1 MHIPKY
7 QWLMPQPNTSCGF
20 CDEVA
25 VTSEFDKNFQLIAD
39 VIDNPE
45 LYPDGD
51 YEYNPFNPIT
61 TEDLVFNFNWGTP
74 LIQYDTYF
82 TLYVANK
89 VYVFKFVENT
99 SNSPFYTT
107 VVNGN
112 VTIANIHIAFDM
124 SGTLISAA
132 SIAGRMQYVLTQ
144 LVDATHGTTSTADG
158 TFPFEI
164 TIADIP
170 SGSYLDDTA
179 FNLLTNI
186 STVGAQIDT
195 ISLWNGYYDA
205 DSKKIKY
212 VFVYDYYDGAMRIT
226 YNKTLDALKT
236 FSLKYSYITESLFN
250 YEITIFDDFTASSI
264 FDTGVL
270 ALPYSTTEQLI
281 EHYFTTVGNNGYTF
295 RLFFTPTN
303 ATTAELAIDNI
314 SVRHLEYQTIQILE
328 VIDCD
333 GLESEIDYATTVY
346 NENILVELL
355 EPVPSVF
362 RLKITDSDDN
372 IFYSRW
378 YSVKEVD
385 ECSGLIKVNW
395 TNNCKFSEVDYK
407 NLPFDNELLLT
418 GVKIKQ
424 ALELHDNVDSINA
437 SGAKISIYKNTQ
449 TSYEL
454 RLHPYLED
462 TQNTI
467 ERIFEHTYV
476 SINNEEYNA
485 IDVFQVTE
493 IDLGVYTGRV
503 DLLKKGTEIISSI
516 CCC

>member
-1 MHIPKY
+1 M
-7 QWLMPQPNTSCGF
+7 QEPNQSCGF

-61 TEDLVFNFNWGTP
+61 SDDLVFDIESLPSDGE
-74 LIQYDTYF
+74 YF
-82 TLYVANK
+82 TLYLGTQVII
-89 VYVFKFVENT
+89 
-99 SNSPFYTT
+99 FYSTT
-107 VVNGN
+107 GISFTNNGN
-112 VTIANIHIAFDM
+112 LWVVKC
-124 SGTLISAA
+124 GTPSLFNARVRSFLNSYIDP
-132 SIAGRMQYVLTQ
+132 L
-144 LVDATHGTTSTADG
+144 LGTTTTLVGD
-158 TFPFEI
+158 TF
-164 TIADIP
+164 TILDVP
-170 SGSYLDDTA
+170 SGSYIDDTVYA
-179 FNLLTNI
+179 LLTNI
-186 STVGAQIDT
+186 NTVGASVAGMYLKNGFYNATTKQINYLHINDLVSDSMT
-195 ISLWNGYYDA
+195 IRTNVSLEAGKLYRIKYGYATVHNFDYAFAIIGYYA
-205 DSKKIKY
+205 PPT
-212 VFVYDYYDGAMRIT
+212 A
-226 YNKTLDALKT
+226 TLIPN
-236 FSLKYSYITESLFN
+236 FSG
-250 YEITIFDDFTASSI
+250 
-264 FDTGVL
+264 GVL
-270 ALPYSTTEQLI
+270 EF
-281 EHYFTTVGNNGYTF
+281 E
-295 RLFFTPTN
+295 FTPTI
-303 ATTAELAIDNI
+303 TTVYQFGISFAPQDSTIAELAIDNI
-314 SVRHLEYQTIQILE
+314 SVRHLEYQTIQTLE

-333 GLESEIDYATTVY
+333 GVESEIDYATTVY

-355 EPVPSVF
+355 EAVPSVF

-378 YSVKEVD
+378 YSVKEAD

-449 TSYEL
+449 ASYEL

-467 ERIFEHTYV
+467 ERIFEHTEV
-476 SINNEEYNA
+476 LINNEEYNA

>member
-1 MHIPKY
+1 MRIPKY
-7 QWLMPQPNTSCGF
+7 QWLMQEPNQSCGF

-45 LYPDGD
+45 IYPDGD

-61 TEDLVFNFNWGTP
+61 TEDLVFDIESLPNDGE
-74 LIQYDTYF
+74 YF
-82 TLYVANK
+82 TLYLGTQVI
-89 VYVFKFVENT
+89 VLHC
-99 SNSPFYTT
+99 TT
-107 VVNGN
+107 GISFTNYGNLWVVKCGTPSLFNAR
-112 VTIANIHIAFDM
+112 VRSFLIANIDP
-124 SGTLISAA
+124 L
-132 SIAGRMQYVLTQ
+132 L
-144 LVDATHGTTSTADG
+144 GTTTSLTGD
-158 TFPFEI
+158 TF

-170 SGSYLDDTA
+170 SGSYLDDSVYS
-179 FNLLTNI
+179 LLTNI
-186 STVGAQIDT
+186 NTVGASVAGMYLKNGFYNATTKQINYLHINDLVSDSMT
-195 ISLWNGYYDA
+195 IRTNVSLEAGKLYRIKYGYATVHNFDYAFAIIGYYA
-205 DSKKIKY
+205 PPTAIL
-212 VFVYDYYDGAMRIT
+212 IP
-226 YNKTLDALKT
+226 N
-236 FSLKYSYITESLFN
+236 FSG
-250 YEITIFDDFTASSI
+250 
-264 FDTGVL
+264 GVL
-270 ALPYSTTEQLI
+270 EFEFTPAI
-281 EHYFTTVGNNGYTF
+281 TTVYQFGISF
-295 RLFFTPTN
+295 APQD

-314 SVRHLEYQTIQILE
+314 SVRHLEYQTIQTLE

-355 EPVPSVF
+355 EAVPSVF

-449 TSYEL
+449 ASYEL

>member
-1 MHIPKY
+1 MRIPKY
-7 QWLMPQPNTSCGF
+7 QWLMQEPNQSCGF

-39 VIDNPE
+39 KIEHTNI
-45 LYPDGD
+45 YPDGD
-51 YEYNPFNPIT
+51 FSINPFAEIT
-61 TEDLVFNFNWGTP
+61 SADLVFDITTLPN
-74 LIQYDTYF
+74 DSEYF
-82 TLYVANK
+82 TLYINNDIIIFQRSNVNAN
-89 VYVFKFVENT
+89 VT
-99 SNSPFYTT
+99 I
-107 VVNGN
+107 GN
-112 VTIANIHIAFDM
+112 VTIIKVIAID
-124 SGTLISAA
+124 
-132 SIAGRMQYVLTQ
+132 LTSY
-144 LVDATHGTTSTADG
+144 LTRLLDEFSYYLDTFYGTTTTIISNTV
-158 TFPFEI
+158 TI
-164 TIADIP
+164 TNIP
-170 SGSYLDDTA
+170 SGSYLDDTVYA
-179 FNLLTNI
+179 LLNNI
-186 STVGAQIDT
+186 NTVGASVAGMYLKNGFYNATTKQINYLHINDLVSDSMT
-195 ISLWNGYYDA
+195 IRTNVSLEAGKLYRIKYGYATVHNFDYAFAIIGYYA
-205 DSKKIKY
+205 PPT
-212 VFVYDYYDGAMRIT
+212 A
-226 YNKTLDALKT
+226 TLIPN
-236 FSLKYSYITESLFN
+236 FSG
-250 YEITIFDDFTASSI
+250 
-264 FDTGVL
+264 GVL
-270 ALPYSTTEQLI
+270 EF
-281 EHYFTTVGNNGYTF
+281 E
-295 RLFFTPTN
+295 FTPTITTVYQFGISFAPQD
-303 ATTAELAIDNI
+303 ATIAELAIDNI
-314 SVRHLEYQTIQILE
+314 SVRHLEYQTIQTLE

-333 GLESEIDYATTVY
+333 GVESEIDYATTVY

-355 EPVPSVF
+355 EAVPSVF

-437 SGAKISIYKNTQ
+437 SGAKISIYKNSQ
-449 TSYEL
+449 SSYEL

-467 ERIFEHTYV
+467 ERIFEHTEV
-476 SINNEEYNA
+476 LINNEEYNA

>member
-1 MHIPKY
+1 MRIPKY
-7 QWLMPQPNTSCGF
+7 QWLMQEPNQSCGF

-61 TEDLVFNFNWGTP
+61 SDDLVFDIESLPIDG
-74 LIQYDTYF
+74 QYF
-82 TLYVANK
+82 TLYLGTQVII
-89 VYVFKFVENT
+89 
-99 SNSPFYTT
+99 FYSTT
-107 VVNGN
+107 GISFTNNGN
-112 VTIANIHIAFDM
+112 LWVVKC
-124 SGTLISAA
+124 GTPSLFNARVRSFLNSYIDP
-132 SIAGRMQYVLTQ
+132 L
-144 LVDATHGTTSTADG
+144 LGTTTTLVGD
-158 TFPFEI
+158 TFIILDVP
-164 TIADIP
+164 AN
-170 SGSYLDDTA
+170 SYLDDTVYA
-179 FNLLTNI
+179 LLTNI
-186 STVGAQIDT
+186 NTVGASVAGMYLKNGFYNATTKQINYLHINDLVSDSMT
-195 ISLWNGYYDA
+195 IRTNVSLEAGKLYRIKYGYATVHNFDYAFAIIGYYA
-205 DSKKIKY
+205 PP
-212 VFVYDYYDGAMRIT
+212 T
-226 YNKTLDALKT
+226 TTLIPN
-236 FSLKYSYITESLFN
+236 FSG
-250 YEITIFDDFTASSI
+250 
-264 FDTGVL
+264 GVL
-270 ALPYSTTEQLI
+270 EF
-281 EHYFTTVGNNGYTF
+281 E
-295 RLFFTPTN
+295 FTPTITTVYQFGISFAPQD
-303 ATTAELAIDNI
+303 ATIAELAIDNI
-314 SVRHLEYQTIQILE
+314 SVRHLEYQTIKTLE

-333 GLESEIDYATTVY
+333 GVESEIDYATTVY

-355 EPVPSVF
+355 EAVPSVF

-449 TSYEL
+449 ASYEL

-467 ERIFEHTYV
+467 ERIFEHTEV

>member
-1 MHIPKY
+1 MRIPKY
-7 QWLMPQPNTSCGF
+7 QWLMQEPNQSCGF

-45 LYPDGD
+45 IYPDGD
-51 YEYNPFNPIT
+51 YEYNPFSPIIGTTFRFDVNSLPALGSYFTIYVGSKIYIFKRSATENEIIQGNLHVVEFTVINLSGYIARIVNIFNSTIGVDFGTGSSASSNTIT
-61 TEDLVFNFNWGTP
+61 T
-74 LIQYDTYF
+74 I
-82 TLYVANK
+82 
-89 VYVFKFVENT
+89 
-99 SNSPFYTT
+99 
-107 VVNGN
+107 N
-112 VTIANIHIAFDM
+112 V
-124 SGTLISAA
+124 
-132 SIAGRMQYVLTQ
+132 
-144 LVDATHGTTSTADG
+144 
-158 TFPFEI
+158 
-164 TIADIP
+164 P
-170 SGSYLDDTA
+170 SGSYLDDSVYS
-179 FNLLTNI
+179 LLTNI
-186 STVGAQIDT
+186 NTVGASVAGMYLKNGFYNATTKQINYLHINDLVSDSMT
-195 ISLWNGYYDA
+195 IRTNVSLEAGKLYRIKYGYATVHNFDYAFAIIGYYA
-205 DSKKIKY
+205 PPTAIL
-212 VFVYDYYDGAMRIT
+212 IP
-226 YNKTLDALKT
+226 N
-236 FSLKYSYITESLFN
+236 FSG
-250 YEITIFDDFTASSI
+250 
-264 FDTGVL
+264 GVL
-270 ALPYSTTEQLI
+270 EF
-281 EHYFTTVGNNGYTF
+281 E
-295 RLFFTPTN
+295 FTPTITTVYQFGISF
-303 ATTAELAIDNI
+303 APQDSTTAELAIDNI
-314 SVRHLEYQTIQILE
+314 SVRHFGYQTIQTLE

-333 GLESEIDYATTVY
+333 GVESEIDYATTVY

-355 EPVPSVF
+355 EAVPSVF

>member
-1 MHIPKY
+1 MRIPKY
-7 QWLMPQPNTSCGF
+7 QWLMQEPNQSCGF
-20 CDEVA
+20 CDAVA
-25 VTSEFDKNFQLIAD
+25 VTSGFDKHFQLVTD

-45 LYPDGD
+45 LYPNGD
-51 YEYNPFNPIT
+51 FEINPFSEIT
-61 TEDLVFNFNWGTP
+61 STDLSFEKGTVT
-74 LIQYDTYF
+74 LGDSF
-82 TLYVANK
+82 TLYIGGYVLVWVAK
-89 VYVFKFVENT
+89 AGFSYVEFDNIRVQNLGMLDLTAFKNLMNT
-99 SNSPFYTT
+99 NYDPIFGTT
-107 VVNGN
+107 
-112 VTIANIHIAFDM
+112 TTLT
-124 SGTLISAA
+124 SGT
-132 SIAGRMQYVLTQ
+132 
-144 LVDATHGTTSTADG
+144 
-158 TFPFEI
+158 I
-164 TIADIP
+164 TIADVP
-170 SGSYLDDTA
+170 AGSYLDNTVNA
-179 FNLLTNI
+179 PLINI
-186 STVGAQIDT
+186 TTVTPAVAGMY
-195 ISLWNGYYDA
+195 LRNGYYNATTKQINYLNINDGIS
-205 DSKKIKY
+205 DSLTLRTDVALEANKLYRFKY
-212 VFVYDYYDGAMRIT
+212 GYA
-226 YNKTLDALKT
+226 
-236 FSLKYSYITESLFN
+236 
-250 YEITIFDDFTASSI
+250 TIHNFD
-264 FDTGVL
+264 
-270 ALPYSTTEQLI
+270 
-281 EHYFTTVGNNGYTF
+281 YTF
-295 RLFFTPTN
+295 KVIGFYTPPTATLIPNFSNGLLEFEYEPTVTDDYTLEISFNPEN
-303 ATTAELAIDNI
+303 ATTAQLAIDNI
-314 SVRHLEYQTIQILE
+314 SAKNLEYQTIQTLE

-333 GLESEIDYATTVY
+333 GVESEIDYATTVY

-355 EPVPSVF
+355 EAVPSVF

-449 TSYEL
+449 ASYEL

-467 ERIFEHTYV
+467 ERIFEHTEV
-476 SINNEEYNA
+476 LINNEEYNA

-503 DLLKKGTEIISSI
+503 DLLKKDTEIISSI

>member
-1 MHIPKY
+1 MHSI
-7 QWLMPQPNTSCGF
+7 WLLVPS
-20 CDEVA
+20 
-25 VTSEFDKNFQLIAD
+25 
-39 VIDNPE
+39 IDR
-45 LYPDGD
+45 
-51 YEYNPFNPIT
+51 
-61 TEDLVFNFNWGTP
+61 
-74 LIQYDTYF
+74 YF
-82 TLYVANK
+82 TLYINDDIIILKRGSSDSTVEFGNIKIITILAANLSAYISRL
-89 VYVFKFVENT
+89 VNEFQFYLDTFYSTTTTAISNT
-99 SNSPFYTT
+99 
-107 VVNGN
+107 V
-112 VTIANIHIAFDM
+112 
-124 SGTLISAA
+124 
-132 SIAGRMQYVLTQ
+132 
-144 LVDATHGTTSTADG
+144 
-158 TFPFEI
+158 

-170 SGSYLDDTA
+170 SGSYLDDSVYS
-179 FNLLTNI
+179 LLTNI
-186 STVGAQIDT
+186 NTVGASVAGMYLKNGFYNATTKQINYLHINDLVSDSMT
-195 ISLWNGYYDA
+195 IRTNVSLEAGKLYRIKYGYATVHNFDYAFAIIGYYA
-205 DSKKIKY
+205 PPTAIL
-212 VFVYDYYDGAMRIT
+212 IP
-226 YNKTLDALKT
+226 N
-236 FSLKYSYITESLFN
+236 FSG
-250 YEITIFDDFTASSI
+250 
-264 FDTGVL
+264 GVL
-270 ALPYSTTEQLI
+270 EFEFTPAI
-281 EHYFTTVGNNGYTF
+281 TTVYQFGISF
-295 RLFFTPTN
+295 APQDS
-303 ATTAELAIDNI
+303 TTAELAIDNI
-314 SVRHLEYQTIQILE
+314 SVRHLEYQTIQTLE

-355 EPVPSVF
+355 EAVPSVF

-424 ALELHDNVDSINA
+424 PLELHDNVDTINS
-437 SGAKISIYKNTQ
+437 SGAKVSIYKNTQ
-449 TSYEL
+449 ASYEL